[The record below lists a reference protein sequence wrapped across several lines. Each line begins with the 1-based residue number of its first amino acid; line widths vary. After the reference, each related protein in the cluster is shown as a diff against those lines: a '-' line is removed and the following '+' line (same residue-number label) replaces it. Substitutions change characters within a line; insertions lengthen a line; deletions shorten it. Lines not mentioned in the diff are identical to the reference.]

1 MKKIIVLLVILM
13 LSFNKSYSQE
23 HTFKAPDYELIKKEI
38 QDKASNY
45 YYPKLMERLAVN
57 DTLLNN
63 DDYAHLYFG
72 YVFDSKFDAFY
83 KSADEEK
90 LSEYYRS
97 EKLDEKDY
105 DKIIQLAEHAIT
117 VYPFDLRPMNYLA
130 YIYHLKGDEI
140 NAKKMAIRFNKILG
154 IILSSGNGLT
164 CETGFHVIS
173 VSDEYMLLNMLKLKV
188 KAQSLTGNC
197 DYMSFEKGMYKV
209 DGLYFNIEKILK
221 NEMEHFKKK

>member
-1 MKKIIVLLVILM
+1 MKNTLLLLAVLLLTATKI
-13 LSFNKSYSQE
+13 KAQE
-23 HTFKAPDYELIKKEI
+23 QPFKAPNYELIKKEI
-38 QDKASNY
+38 QDKASNF
-45 YYPKLMERLAVN
+45 YYPKLLERLAVN
-57 DTLLNN
+57 DTLLNKE
-63 DDYAHLYFG
+63 DYDHLYFG
-72 YVFDSKFDAFY
+72 YVFDPKFDAFY
-83 KSADEEK
+83 KSTDEEK

-105 DKIIQLAEHAIT
+105 DKIIKLAEHALSA
-117 VYPFDLRPMNYLA
+117 YPFDLRPMNYLA

-173 VSDEYMLLNMLKLKV
+173 VSDEYMLLNTLKLKV

>member
-1 MKKIIVLLVILM
+1 MKNTLLLLAVLLLTATEI
-13 LSFNKSYSQE
+13 KAQE
-23 HTFKAPDYELIKKEI
+23 QPFKAPNYELIKKEI
-38 QDKASNY
+38 QDKASNF
-45 YYPKLMERLAVN
+45 YYPKLLERLAVN
-57 DTLLNN
+57 DTLLSKE
-63 DDYAHLYFG
+63 DYDHLYFG
-72 YVFDSKFDAFY
+72 YVFDPKFDAFY

-97 EKLDEKDY
+97 GKLDEKDY
-105 DKIIQLAEHAIT
+105 DKIIKLAEHAIT

-173 VSDEYMLLNMLKLKV
+173 VSDEYMLLNTLKLKV

>member
-1 MKKIIVLLVILM
+1 MKNTLLLLAVLLLTATKI
-13 LSFNKSYSQE
+13 KAQE
-23 HTFKAPDYELIKKEI
+23 QPFKAPNYELIKKEI
-38 QDKASNY
+38 QDKASNF
-45 YYPKLMERLAVN
+45 YYPKLLERLAVN
-57 DTLLNN
+57 DTLLNKE
-63 DDYAHLYFG
+63 DYDHLYFV
-72 YVFDSKFDAFY
+72 YVFDPKFDAFY
-83 KSADEEK
+83 KSTDEEK

-105 DKIIQLAEHAIT
+105 DKIIKLAEHAIT

-173 VSDEYMLLNMLKLKV
+173 VSDEYMLLNTLKLKV